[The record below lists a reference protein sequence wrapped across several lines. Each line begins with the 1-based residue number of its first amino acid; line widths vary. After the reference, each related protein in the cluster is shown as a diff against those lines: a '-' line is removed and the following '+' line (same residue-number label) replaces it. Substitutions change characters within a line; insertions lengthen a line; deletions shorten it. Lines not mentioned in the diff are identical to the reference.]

1 MDSARSL
8 RFGKRRGKIAERTGR
23 SRIADELRPQR
34 GNQTVRRRQNRFS
47 LHERASGAH
56 QMMRANLLAGSFGRV
71 MRDLRVSVTDRC
83 NCRCLYCLPETEEA
97 ADFYRVKFDAL
108 KNPSPP
114 TPITRE
120 WKPRSQ
126 ILTFEE
132 IERVVRLAAELGVN
146 KVRVTGGE
154 PLLRQGVEGLVAKLA
169 RIPGVSDLAMTTNGF
184 LFPQKAR
191 ALREAGLQ
199 RVSFSLDSLDPAN
212 FKKITGRDGLRSVL
226 ASIDLAQ
233 ELGLHPVKANAVVI
247 RGLNDHEIEPLA
259 EFARQK
265 NLSFRF
271 IEFMPLD
278 SGRAWQ
284 KGLVVPGREILQRL
298 RVRFDLRPVKSSNI
312 SETAKRWSF
321 ADGRG
326 EIGII
331 APVSEPFCGH
341 CNRLRLTA
349 DGKLRTCLFSLTEH
363 DLKPLL
369 RGGASD
375 DTIEERLREIVWQKE
390 ERHHIGEPD
399 FVQPERTMS
408 CIGGEV
414 VRVTWLMVF

>member
-1 MDSARSL
+1 MIRS
-8 RFGKRRGKIAERTGR
+8 
-23 SRIADELRPQR
+23 
-34 GNQTVRRRQNRFS
+34 
-47 LHERASGAH
+47 
-56 QMMRANLLAGSFGRV
+56 NLLADSHGRV

-83 NCRCLYCLPETEEA
+83 NFRCLYCLPETEEA
-97 ADFYRVKFDAL
+97 ADFYRVKSNAL
-108 KNPSPP
+108 RNPSP
-114 TPITRE
+114 IARE

-126 ILTFEE
+126 ILSFEE
-132 IERVVRLAAELGVN
+132 IERVVRIAVDSGIQ

-154 PLLRQGVEGLVAKLA
+154 PLVRQGVEMLVARLA
-169 RIPGVSDLAMTTNGF
+169 DIRGVTDLAMTTNGF
-184 LFPQKAR
+184 LFPQKGR
-191 ALREAGLQ
+191 ALRQAGLQ

-233 ELGLHPVKANAVVI
+233 ELGLHPVKVNAVVI
-247 RGLNDHEIEPLA
+247 RGLNDHEIEALA
-259 EFARQK
+259 GFARQK

-284 KGLVVPGREILQRL
+284 KELVVPGREILQRL
-298 RVRFDLRPVKSSNI
+298 QARFELRPVRSSNL

-349 DGKLRTCLFSLTEH
+349 DGKIRTCLFSLTEP

-375 DTIEERLREIVWQKE
+375 ETIRERLQEIVWHKE

-408 CIGGEV
+408 CIGG
-414 VRVTWLMVF
+414 